1 MIEYLTGLD
10 VSTANLSDDVL
21 DKALSI
27 LLTVMQQGLLEFK
40 ETYLPD
46 VMYWNCISNFC
57 INSHIA
63 LVIALRM
70 AIRETD
76 IFHWKDS
83 THTEVLFA
91 LSKGGGGGDN
101 RTMAVSRIFRDSDGD
116 LKSVDNL
123 EKSHVRVPIRVND
136 IQFTGGSDAWGYG
149 LKLETVVDQIWPETN
164 GGINKVTIQEL
175 IAWLAS
181 CWRCDIGTVMSM
193 KATVLW
199 ESFGLSEPGRSI
211 CCNR

>member
-91 LSKGGGGGDN
+91 LSN
-101 RTMAVSRIFRDSDGD
+101 AVSRLKGSSSGDNQTMLAISKIFRDSDGD
-116 LKSVDNL
+116 WKRSLDWKLNHS
-123 EKSHVRVPIRVND
+123 RMPIRVTGT
-136 IQFTGGSDAWGYG
+136 QFTEGTNAWGYG
-149 LKLETVVDQIWPETN
+149 SKLETMGEQI
-164 GGINKVTIQEL
+164 
-175 IAWLAS
+175 
-181 CWRCDIGTVMSM
+181 
-193 KATVLW
+193 
-199 ESFGLSEPGRSI
+199 
-211 CCNR
+211 